1 MAATRV
7 IPRAEWKTFFDHYT
21 RRFLSPLGDAEET
34 ALIEVIS
41 PSLGAELE
49 ASVVPLIG
57 LDYDPRSNA
66 FELVLADIDHFMFYP
81 TEIAVIE
88 EDDGFISALEVTR
101 VDATQEIVQ
110 IRRSPALAP
119 TYLAP

>member
-1 MAATRV
+1 MGATRV
-7 IPRAEWKTFFDHYT
+7 IPRGEWKTFFDQYT

-41 PSLGAELE
+41 PSLGVEVE
-49 ASVVPLIG
+49 ASVVALIG
-57 LDYDPRSNA
+57 MDYDPKSNA
-66 FELVLADIDHFMFYP
+66 FELVLAGIDHLMFYP

-110 IRRSPALAP
+110 IRRSAP
-119 TYLAP
+119 